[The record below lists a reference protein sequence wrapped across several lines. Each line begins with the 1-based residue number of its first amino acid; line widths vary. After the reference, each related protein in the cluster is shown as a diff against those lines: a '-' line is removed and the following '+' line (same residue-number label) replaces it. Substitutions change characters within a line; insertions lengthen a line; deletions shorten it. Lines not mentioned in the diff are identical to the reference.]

1 MSSNQT
7 YPKAFDPK
15 PYAGKTVHLVI
26 GIDVGTM
33 YSGVSYSVL
42 RPGEVPKAQT
52 VQGKLIK

>member
-1 MSSNQT
+1 MTSTPT

-15 PYAGKTVHLVI
+15 PYAGKTVYLVI

-52 VQGKLIK
+52 VTR